1 MRKMKTWI
9 VNKRLYNIKRN
20 ANLMCLGALLDLETF
35 NQIQKIKEK
44 KGIKTNEKYIKMCY
58 NLVRKEIE
66 ND

>member
-20 ANLMCLGALLDLETF
+20 ANLVNLGALLNLETF

-44 KGIKTNEKYIKMCY
+44 KGIKNNEEYIKMCY
-58 NLVRKEIE
+58 NLVRKERE

>member
-1 MRKMKTWI
+1 MRKMQNWI
-9 VNKRLYNIKRN
+9 INKRLYNIKRN
-20 ANLMCLGALLDLETF
+20 ANLMCLGAYLDLDTF

-44 KGIKTNEKYIKMCY
+44 KGIKTNEEYVKMCY

>member
-1 MRKMKTWI
+1 MKTWI

-20 ANLMCLGALLDLETF
+20 ANLVNLGALLNLETF

-44 KGIKTNEKYIKMCY
+44 KGIKNNEEYIKMCY
-58 NLVRKEIE
+58 NLVRKERE

>member
-20 ANLMCLGALLDLETF
+20 ANLVNLGALLNLETF

-44 KGIKTNEKYIKMCY
+44 KGIKTNEEYIKECY
-58 NLVRKEIE
+58 RHIKNNVL
-66 ND
+66 

>member
-1 MRKMKTWI
+1 MRKMKKWI
-9 VNKRLYNIKRN
+9 VNKRLYNIQRN

-44 KGIKTNEKYIKMCY
+44 KGIKTNEEYIKMCY

>member
-9 VNKRLYNIKRN
+9 VNKRLYNIQRN
-20 ANLMCLGALLDLETF
+20 ANLVGLGAYLNLDTF

-44 KGIKTNEKYIKMCY
+44 KGIKNNEEYVKMCY

>member
-20 ANLMCLGALLDLETF
+20 ANLVNLGALLNLETF
-35 NQIQKIKEK
+35 NQIQKIKET
-44 KGIKTNEKYIKMCY
+44 KGIKNNEEYIKMCY

>member
-1 MRKMKTWI
+1 MRKMQNWI
-9 VNKRLYNIKRN
+9 INKRIYNIKRN

-44 KGIKTNEKYIKMCY
+44 KGIKTNEEYVKMCY
-58 NLVRKEIE
+58 NLVRKERE

>member
-1 MRKMKTWI
+1 MRKMKKWI

-20 ANLMCLGALLDLETF
+20 ANLVNLGALLNLETF

-44 KGIKTNEKYIKMCY
+44 KGIKTNEEYIKMCY
-58 NLVRKEIE
+58 NLVRKERE

>member
-20 ANLMCLGALLDLETF
+20 ANLVNLGALLNLETF

-44 KGIKTNEKYIKMCY
+44 KGIKNNEEYIKICY
-58 NLVRKEIE
+58 NLVRKERE

>member
-20 ANLMCLGALLDLETF
+20 ANLVNLGALLNLETF

-44 KGIKTNEKYIKMCY
+44 KGIKTNEEYIKMCY
-58 NLVRKEIE
+58 NLVRKERE

>member
-1 MRKMKTWI
+1 MRKMQNWI

-20 ANLMCLGALLDLETF
+20 ANLMCLGAYLDLDTF

-44 KGIKTNEKYIKMCY
+44 KGIKNNEEYVKMCY
-58 NLVRKEIE
+58 NLVRKERE

>member
-20 ANLMCLGALLDLETF
+20 ANLVNLGALLNLETF

-44 KGIKTNEKYIKMCY
+44 KGIKTNEEYIKMCY